1 MSLPSDTVTDDV
13 KQLLLEDP
21 AKDAGAINEMLTK
34 IFQDFTYTIFKEEKL
49 EKLLNDIALPKNI
62 ERLEVTNVKIEVWWK
77 IAD

>member
-34 IFQDFTYTIFKEEKL
+34 IFQDFT
-49 EKLLNDIALPKNI
+49 
-62 ERLEVTNVKIEVWWK
+62 
-77 IAD
+77 

>member
-49 EKLLNDIALPKNI
+49 EKLFNDIALPKNI
-62 ERLEVTNVKIEVWWK
+62 ERLEVTNVKIENWRK
-77 IAD
+77 TAH

>member
-21 AKDAGAINEMLTK
+21 AKDPGAINEMLTK

-62 ERLEVTNVKIEVWWK
+62 ERLEVTNVKIEVW
-77 IAD
+77 